1 MLIENYYHKQF
12 KRNELWIIKKI
23 ITYLLISLFSISLIP
38 NNVFALDLKN
48 KNSNEKEEI
57 EYFNDG
63 TLNLGEKEFKIL
75 NAVENILDEIIASGS
90 DSINEYFKEKGINQI
105 KSSDKFRKKEEL
117 LDVYLQ

>member
-1 MLIENYYHKQF
+1 MNNL
-12 KRNELWIIKKI
+12 KKI

-105 KSSDKFRKKEEL
+105 KASDKFRKKEEL